1 MNEKILLIAAF
12 TRETCYVKL
21 ALGTGYTWQKFR
33 SRSWKKLWLA
43 GKSIY
48 LLMCPSTSYAKGES
62 MKDLTD
68 KIVKLKKEK
77 KAIILA
83 HNYQRPEIQD
93 IADYVGDS
101 IELSRKAML
110 EKDAEI
116 IVFSAVDFM
125 AESAAM
131 LNPEKKVLLPSL
143 GARCPMAQML
153 TVDEIKRWKALYPNA
168 PVVLYVNTLA
178 SAKAYCDICCTSANA
193 VEVINSLDA
202 ETILFGPDRN
212 LAEYVAEKTGKTLIP
227 IPEWGFCP
235 THLLFQPE
243 DVTATKLQYP
253 DAAVMVHPECSS
265 EMRKVADFVGS
276 TSKMCR
282 YAREC
287 RANTVIVGTEEGLL
301 HRLRKEN
308 PEKRFVMAYEGAVCP
323 NMKLTTLDR
332 LYVALKEEKYVV
344 KVPENVARKARTALE
359 RMFLVKS

>member
-1 MNEKILLIAAF
+1 M
-12 TRETCYVKL
+12 
-21 ALGTGYTWQKFR
+21 
-33 SRSWKKLWLA
+33 
-43 GKSIY
+43 
-48 LLMCPSTSYAKGES
+48 
-62 MKDLTD
+62 DLTD

-93 IADYVGDS
+93 IADYIGDS
-101 IELSRKAML
+101 IELSRKAVE

-125 AESAAM
+125 AESAAI
-131 LNPEKKVLLPSL
+131 LNPKKKVLLPCL

-153 TVDEIKRWKALYPNA
+153 TVDEIKRAKALYPDA

-178 SAKAYCDICCTSANA
+178 SSKAYCDVCCTSANA
-193 VEVINSLDA
+193 VEVIKSLDA
-202 ETILFGPDRN
+202 DTILFGPDRN
-212 LAEYVAEKTGKTLIP
+212 LAEYVSEKTGKTLIP

-243 DVTATKLQYP
+243 DVKVLKMQHP
-253 DAAVMVHPECSS
+253 DASVMVHPECSS

-282 YAREC
+282 YAKES
-287 RANTVIVGTEEGLL
+287 NSKTFIVGTEQGIL

-308 PEKRFVMAYEGAVCP
+308 PNKQFIMAYEDAICP

-332 LYVALKEEKYVV
+332 LYLALKEEKNVV
-344 KVPENVARKARTALE
+344 KVPEPVARKARVALE
-359 RMFLVKS
+359 RMFEVKA